1 MPAPFVLAL
10 PTWNTIAIDA
20 TDTKPPR
27 EGIAGRF
34 YFQRKISRRDKHQAL
49 EGGRNISCV

>member
-27 EGIAGRF
+27 EGIAARF